1 MSSNHVEVLE
11 KAITFYGEENQVTKA
26 IEEMAELTVA
36 LLHRHRVDGFKN
48 VKEEL
53 ADVWIMMAQ
62 LEIIFGRFDD
72 ILKQKIE
79 RLENRMSSGGDS
91 GTCSKV

>member
-1 MSSNHVEVLE
+1 MSSYHVEILE
-11 KAITFYGEENQVTKA
+11 KAVTHYGEENQIIKA

-36 LLHRHRVDGFKN
+36 LLHRNRVDGLKN

-62 LEIIFGRFDD
+62 LEIIFGRFDN
-72 ILKQKIE
+72 ILEAKIE
-79 RLENRMSSGGDS
+79 RLEDRMSGEP
-91 GTCSKV
+91 K